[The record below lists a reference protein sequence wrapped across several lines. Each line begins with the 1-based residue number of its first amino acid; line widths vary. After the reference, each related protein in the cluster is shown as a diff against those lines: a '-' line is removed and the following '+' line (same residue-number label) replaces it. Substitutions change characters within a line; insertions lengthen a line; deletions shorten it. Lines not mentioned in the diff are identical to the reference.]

1 MKSANVK
8 KINFAILILFPVIML
23 IFLVICNLYSINLNN
38 NITKEL
44 NSFTNSLS
52 SNIESKYL
60 EMISLYFGEQL
71 KNYEKA
77 EEITNLAKEQIR
89 LGINPNFST
98 LKFSI
103 NRLIG
108 NSLLRVTYV
117 ALFLLIL
124 MFALI
129 LFLNYTNNSLNTNP
143 VSISND
149 APIDNDI
156 NKNEIIEENNK
167 KRERENKNLVVTNSS
182 ILKKQE
188 EKKLEEI
195 ESMYRDL
202 VIAIKNSNDEKA
214 LEILENIFSIDEKNY
229 LALNG
234 AGILYTR
241 MYSKN
246 NKSLYFRKADKYYES
261 AISIYDNKDILNNK
275 AVLYSTRYGIDK
287 SDYDYNTALT
297 IFDNMIYSS
306 NNSDFILLNNRATIY
321 LSKYNITGNNEL
333 FENALK
339 DYEEIIKL
347 DNRNIYALNN
357 RSSLYFNKYKKT
369 NDNEY
374 FEKSIQDCSS
384 AFKIDA
390 NEALK
395 NDEGPIYIYINI
407 NINRIFL
414 SNHKWHF
421 HRL

>member
-52 SNIESKYL
+52 SNIEGKYL

-71 KNYEKA
+71 KNYEKS

-143 VSISND
+143 ASISND

-156 NKNEIIEENNK
+156 NKNEIIEANNK

-321 LSKYNITGNNEL
+321 LAKYNITGNNEL

-395 NDEGPIYIYINI
+395 NDEGPIYIY
-407 NINRIFL
+407 
-414 SNHKWHF
+414 KY
-421 HRL
+421 

>member
-52 SNIESKYL
+52 SNIEGKYL

-71 KNYEKA
+71 KNNEKA

-143 VSISND
+143 ASISND

-156 NKNEIIEENNK
+156 NKNEIIESNNK

-321 LSKYNITGNNEL
+321 LAKYNITGNNEL

-347 DNRNIYALNN
+347 DNRNVYALNN

-395 NDEGPIYIYINI
+395 NDEGPIYIY
-407 NINRIFL
+407 
-414 SNHKWHF
+414 KY
-421 HRL
+421 

>member
-52 SNIESKYL
+52 SNIEGKYL

-129 LFLNYTNNSLNTNP
+129 LFLNYTNNSLNANP

-167 KRERENKNLVVTNSS
+167 KRERENKNLVVANSS

-321 LSKYNITGNNEL
+321 LAKYNITGNNEL

-347 DNRNIYALNN
+347 DNRNVYALNN

-395 NDEGPIYIYINI
+395 NDEGPIYIY
-407 NINRIFL
+407 
-414 SNHKWHF
+414 KY
-421 HRL
+421 

>member
-52 SNIESKYL
+52 SNIEGKYF

-321 LSKYNITGNNEL
+321 LAKYNITGNNEL

-347 DNRNIYALNN
+347 DNRNVYALNN

-395 NDEGPIYIYINI
+395 NDEGPIYIY
-407 NINRIFL
+407 
-414 SNHKWHF
+414 KY
-421 HRL
+421 

>member
-52 SNIESKYL
+52 SNIEGKYL

-143 VSISND
+143 ASISNE

-321 LSKYNITGNNEL
+321 LAKYNITGNNEL

-347 DNRNIYALNN
+347 DNRNVYALNN

-395 NDEGPIYIYINI
+395 NDEGPIYIY
-407 NINRIFL
+407 
-414 SNHKWHF
+414 KY
-421 HRL
+421 

>member
-52 SNIESKYL
+52 SNIEGKYL

-108 NSLLRVTYV
+108 NSLLKVTYV

-143 VSISND
+143 VSTSND
-149 APIDNDI
+149 DPIDNDI

-246 NKSLYFRKADKYYES
+246 NKSLYFIKADKYYES

-321 LSKYNITGNNEL
+321 LAKYNITGNNEL

-395 NDEGPIYIYINI
+395 NDEGPIYIY
-407 NINRIFL
+407 
-414 SNHKWHF
+414 KY
-421 HRL
+421 

>member
-52 SNIESKYL
+52 SNIEGKYL

-108 NSLLRVTYV
+108 NSLLKVTYV

-167 KRERENKNLVVTNSS
+167 KRERENKNLVATNSS

-321 LSKYNITGNNEL
+321 LAKYNITGNNEL

-395 NDEGPIYIYINI
+395 NDEGPIYIY
-407 NINRIFL
+407 
-414 SNHKWHF
+414 KY
-421 HRL
+421 

>member
-52 SNIESKYL
+52 SNIEGKYL

-71 KNYEKA
+71 KNNEKA

-143 VSISND
+143 ASISND

-321 LSKYNITGNNEL
+321 LAKYNITGNNEL

-347 DNRNIYALNN
+347 DNRNVYALNN

-395 NDEGPIYIYINI
+395 NDEGPIYIY
-407 NINRIFL
+407 
-414 SNHKWHF
+414 KY
-421 HRL
+421 

>member
-52 SNIESKYL
+52 SNIEGKYF

-143 VSISND
+143 ASISND
-149 APIDNDI
+149 APIDNNI
-156 NKNEIIEENNK
+156 NKNEIIEANNK

-321 LSKYNITGNNEL
+321 LAKYNITGNNEL

-347 DNRNIYALNN
+347 DNRNVYALNN

-395 NDEGPIYIYINI
+395 NDEGPIYIY
-407 NINRIFL
+407 
-414 SNHKWHF
+414 KY
-421 HRL
+421 

>member
-52 SNIESKYL
+52 SNIEGKYF
-60 EMISLYFGEQL
+60 EIISLYFGEQL

-156 NKNEIIEENNK
+156 NKNEIIEKNNK
-167 KRERENKNLVVTNSS
+167 KRERENKNLVVANSS

-321 LSKYNITGNNEL
+321 LAKYNITGNNEL

-395 NDEGPIYIYINI
+395 NDEGPIYIY
-407 NINRIFL
+407 
-414 SNHKWHF
+414 KY
-421 HRL
+421 

>member
-52 SNIESKYL
+52 SNIEGKYL

-89 LGINPNFST
+89 LGINQNFST

-321 LSKYNITGNNEL
+321 LAKYNITGNNEL

-347 DNRNIYALNN
+347 DNRNVYALNN

-395 NDEGPIYIYINI
+395 NDEGPIYIY
-407 NINRIFL
+407 
-414 SNHKWHF
+414 KY
-421 HRL
+421 

>member
-52 SNIESKYL
+52 SNIEGKYF

-156 NKNEIIEENNK
+156 NKNEIIIEENNK
-167 KRERENKNLVVTNSS
+167 KRERENKNLVVANSS

-321 LSKYNITGNNEL
+321 LAKYNITGNNEL

-347 DNRNIYALNN
+347 DNRNVYALNN

-395 NDEGPIYIYINI
+395 NDEGPIYIY
-407 NINRIFL
+407 
-414 SNHKWHF
+414 KY
-421 HRL
+421 

>member
-52 SNIESKYL
+52 SNIEGKYL

-167 KRERENKNLVVTNSS
+167 NKERENKNLVVANSS

-306 NNSDFILLNNRATIY
+306 NSSDFILLNNRATIY
-321 LSKYNITGNNEL
+321 LAKYNITGNNEL

-395 NDEGPIYIYINI
+395 NDEGPIYIY
-407 NINRIFL
+407 
-414 SNHKWHF
+414 KY
-421 HRL
+421 

>member
-52 SNIESKYL
+52 SNIEGKYL

-71 KNYEKA
+71 KNNEKA

-156 NKNEIIEENNK
+156 NKNEIIEANNK
-167 KRERENKNLVVTNSS
+167 KRERENKNLVVANSS

-321 LSKYNITGNNEL
+321 LAKYNITGNNEL

-395 NDEGPIYIYINI
+395 NDEGPIYIY
-407 NINRIFL
+407 
-414 SNHKWHF
+414 KY
-421 HRL
+421 

>member
-52 SNIESKYL
+52 SNIEGKYL

-167 KRERENKNLVVTNSS
+167 KRERENKNLVATNSS

-321 LSKYNITGNNEL
+321 LAKYNITGNNDL

-347 DNRNIYALNN
+347 DNRNVYALNN

-395 NDEGPIYIYINI
+395 NDEGPIYIY
-407 NINRIFL
+407 
-414 SNHKWHF
+414 KY
-421 HRL
+421 

>member
-1 MKSANVK
+1 
-8 KINFAILILFPVIML
+8 ML

-52 SNIESKYL
+52 SNIEGKYL

-71 KNYEKA
+71 KNNEKA

-167 KRERENKNLVVTNSS
+167 KRERENKNLVATNSS

-321 LSKYNITGNNEL
+321 LAKYNITGNNEL

-395 NDEGPIYIYINI
+395 NDEGPIYIY
-407 NINRIFL
+407 
-414 SNHKWHF
+414 KY
-421 HRL
+421 

>member
-52 SNIESKYL
+52 SNIEGKYL

-167 KRERENKNLVVTNSS
+167 KRERENKNLVTTNSS

-321 LSKYNITGNNEL
+321 LAKYNITGNNEL

-347 DNRNIYALNN
+347 DNRNVYALNN

-395 NDEGPIYIYINI
+395 NDEGPIYIY
-407 NINRIFL
+407 
-414 SNHKWHF
+414 KY
-421 HRL
+421 

>member
-52 SNIESKYL
+52 SNIEGKYL

-124 MFALI
+124 IFALI

-143 VSISND
+143 VSILND
-149 APIDNDI
+149 APIGSDI

-167 KRERENKNLVVTNSS
+167 KRERENKNLVATNSS

-321 LSKYNITGNNEL
+321 LAKYNITGNNEL

-395 NDEGPIYIYINI
+395 NDEGPIYIY
-407 NINRIFL
+407 
-414 SNHKWHF
+414 KY
-421 HRL
+421 

>member
-52 SNIESKYL
+52 SNIEGKYL

-167 KRERENKNLVVTNSS
+167 KRERENKNLVATNSS

-306 NNSDFILLNNRATIY
+306 NSSDFILLNNRATIY
-321 LSKYNITGNNEL
+321 LAKYNITGNNEL

-395 NDEGPIYIYINI
+395 NDEGPIYIY
-407 NINRIFL
+407 
-414 SNHKWHF
+414 KY
-421 HRL
+421 

>member
-52 SNIESKYL
+52 SNIEGKYL

-143 VSISND
+143 ASISND

-167 KRERENKNLVVTNSS
+167 KRERENKNLVATNSS

-287 SDYDYNTALT
+287 SDYNYNTALT

-321 LSKYNITGNNEL
+321 LAKYNITGNNEL

-347 DNRNIYALNN
+347 DNRNVYALNN

-395 NDEGPIYIYINI
+395 NDEGPIYIY
-407 NINRIFL
+407 
-414 SNHKWHF
+414 KY
-421 HRL
+421 

>member
-52 SNIESKYL
+52 SNIEGKYL

-71 KNYEKA
+71 KNNEKA

-167 KRERENKNLVVTNSS
+167 KRERENKNLVVANSS

-321 LSKYNITGNNEL
+321 LAKYNITGNNEL

-347 DNRNIYALNN
+347 DNRNVYALNN

-395 NDEGPIYIYINI
+395 NDEGPIYIY
-407 NINRIFL
+407 
-414 SNHKWHF
+414 KY
-421 HRL
+421 

>member
-52 SNIESKYL
+52 SNIEGKYL

-287 SDYDYNTALT
+287 SDCDYNTALT

-321 LSKYNITGNNEL
+321 LAKYNITGNNEL

-395 NDEGPIYIYINI
+395 NDEGPIYIY
-407 NINRIFL
+407 
-414 SNHKWHF
+414 KY
-421 HRL
+421 

>member
-52 SNIESKYL
+52 SNIEGKYL

-129 LFLNYTNNSLNTNP
+129 LFLNYTNNSLNANP

-321 LSKYNITGNNEL
+321 LAKYNITGNNEL

-347 DNRNIYALNN
+347 DNRNVYALNN

-395 NDEGPIYIYINI
+395 NDEGPIYIY
-407 NINRIFL
+407 
-414 SNHKWHF
+414 KY
-421 HRL
+421 

>member
-52 SNIESKYL
+52 SNIEGKYL

-143 VSISND
+143 ASISND

-167 KRERENKNLVVTNSS
+167 RRERENKNLVATNSS

-321 LSKYNITGNNEL
+321 LAKYNITGNNEL

-347 DNRNIYALNN
+347 DNRNVYALNN

-395 NDEGPIYIYINI
+395 NDEGPIYIY
-407 NINRIFL
+407 
-414 SNHKWHF
+414 KY
-421 HRL
+421 

>member
-52 SNIESKYL
+52 SNIEGKYL

-143 VSISND
+143 VSISNE

-202 VIAIKNSNDEKA
+202 VIAIKNSNDGKA

-321 LSKYNITGNNEL
+321 LAKYNITGNNEL

-347 DNRNIYALNN
+347 DNRNVYALNN

-395 NDEGPIYIYINI
+395 NDEGPIYIY
-407 NINRIFL
+407 
-414 SNHKWHF
+414 KY
-421 HRL
+421 

>member
-52 SNIESKYL
+52 SNIEGKYL

-108 NSLLRVTYV
+108 NSLLKVTYV

-149 APIDNDI
+149 DPIDNDI

-321 LSKYNITGNNEL
+321 LAKYNITGNNEL

-347 DNRNIYALNN
+347 DNRNVYALNN

-395 NDEGPIYIYINI
+395 NDEGSIYIY
-407 NINRIFL
+407 
-414 SNHKWHF
+414 KY
-421 HRL
+421 

>member
-52 SNIESKYL
+52 SNIEGKYL

-321 LSKYNITGNNEL
+321 LAKYNITGNNEL

-347 DNRNIYALNN
+347 DNRNVYALNN

-374 FEKSIQDCSS
+374 FEKSIQDCSL

-395 NDEGPIYIYINI
+395 NDEGPIYIY
-407 NINRIFL
+407 
-414 SNHKWHF
+414 KY
-421 HRL
+421 

>member
-52 SNIESKYL
+52 SNIEGKYL

-71 KNYEKA
+71 KNNEKA

-156 NKNEIIEENNK
+156 NKNEIIESNNK

-321 LSKYNITGNNEL
+321 LAKYNITGNNEL

-395 NDEGPIYIYINI
+395 NDEGPIYIY
-407 NINRIFL
+407 
-414 SNHKWHF
+414 KY
-421 HRL
+421 

>member
-52 SNIESKYL
+52 SNIEGKYF

-143 VSISND
+143 LSISND

-321 LSKYNITGNNEL
+321 LAKYNITGNNEL

-347 DNRNIYALNN
+347 DNRNVYALNN

-395 NDEGPIYIYINI
+395 NDEGPIYIY
-407 NINRIFL
+407 
-414 SNHKWHF
+414 KY
-421 HRL
+421 

>member
-52 SNIESKYL
+52 SNIEGKYL

-287 SDYDYNTALT
+287 SDYNYNTALT

-321 LSKYNITGNNEL
+321 LAKYNITGNNEL

-347 DNRNIYALNN
+347 DNRNVYALNN

-395 NDEGPIYIYINI
+395 NDEGPIYIY
-407 NINRIFL
+407 
-414 SNHKWHF
+414 KY
-421 HRL
+421 

>member
-52 SNIESKYL
+52 SNIEGKYF

-71 KNYEKA
+71 KNNEKA
-77 EEITNLAKEQIR
+77 EEVTNLAKEQIR

-321 LSKYNITGNNEL
+321 LAKYNITGNNEL

-395 NDEGPIYIYINI
+395 NDEGPIYIY
-407 NINRIFL
+407 
-414 SNHKWHF
+414 KY
-421 HRL
+421 

>member
-52 SNIESKYL
+52 SNIEGKYL

-143 VSISND
+143 ASISND

-156 NKNEIIEENNK
+156 NKNEIIEANNK
-167 KRERENKNLVVTNSS
+167 KRERENKNLVATNSS

-321 LSKYNITGNNEL
+321 LAKYNITGNNEL

-347 DNRNIYALNN
+347 DNRNVYALNN

-395 NDEGPIYIYINI
+395 NDEGPIYIY
-407 NINRIFL
+407 
-414 SNHKWHF
+414 KY
-421 HRL
+421 

>member
-52 SNIESKYL
+52 SNIEGKYL

-71 KNYEKA
+71 KNYEKV

-167 KRERENKNLVVTNSS
+167 KRERENKNLVATNSS

-321 LSKYNITGNNEL
+321 LAKYNITGNNEL

-347 DNRNIYALNN
+347 DNRNVYALNN

-395 NDEGPIYIYINI
+395 NDEGPIYIY
-407 NINRIFL
+407 
-414 SNHKWHF
+414 KY
-421 HRL
+421 

>member
-52 SNIESKYL
+52 SNIEGKYL

-143 VSISND
+143 ASISND

-167 KRERENKNLVVTNSS
+167 KRERENKNLVVANSS

-321 LSKYNITGNNEL
+321 LAKYNITGNNEL

-395 NDEGPIYIYINI
+395 NDEGPIYIY
-407 NINRIFL
+407 
-414 SNHKWHF
+414 KY
-421 HRL
+421 

>member
-52 SNIESKYL
+52 SNIEGKYL

-143 VSISND
+143 ASISN

-156 NKNEIIEENNK
+156 NKNEIIIEENNK
-167 KRERENKNLVVTNSS
+167 KRERENKNLVATNSS

-321 LSKYNITGNNEL
+321 LAKYNITGNNEL

-395 NDEGPIYIYINI
+395 NDEGPIYIY
-407 NINRIFL
+407 
-414 SNHKWHF
+414 KY
-421 HRL
+421 

>member
-52 SNIESKYL
+52 SNIEGKYL

-143 VSISND
+143 ASISNE

-156 NKNEIIEENNK
+156 NKNEIIEANNK
-167 KRERENKNLVVTNSS
+167 NKERENKNLVVANSS

-321 LSKYNITGNNEL
+321 LAKYNITGNNEL

-347 DNRNIYALNN
+347 DNRNVYALNN

-395 NDEGPIYIYINI
+395 NDEGPIYIY
-407 NINRIFL
+407 
-414 SNHKWHF
+414 KY
-421 HRL
+421 